1 MGLSVGP
8 QSFAPIT
15 VEGEVVAVDGQP
27 VDGQPVERRSESPLD
42 PLIAALGRAV
52 ERSARHE
59 DRQSGRG

>member
-8 QSFAPIT
+8 HSFAPVT
-15 VEGEVVAVDGQP
+15 VEGEVQA

-59 DRQSGRG
+59 DNREGRG